1 MQQQQQLMD
10 QGRVSR
16 EKQEEEE
23 ERKNSQRERERETS
37 KTELALLDDDRQG
50 LPGVEGDG
58 CLECSQHGSCCCWSR
73 KQPVCG
79 VLGRP
84 LIHSIDVLHK

>member
-1 MQQQQQLMD
+1 MD

-23 ERKNSQRERERETS
+23 EEEEERKNCERERERRKTS
-37 KTELALLDDDRQG
+37 KSELALLGDDRQG

-58 CLECSQHGSCCCWSR
+58 CLECSQHGSCCC
-73 KQPVCG
+73 
-79 VLGRP
+79 
-84 LIHSIDVLHK
+84 